1 VANEA
6 ARDLCNYIDAS
17 PTPYHAVAETVRR
30 LRAAGFTALAE
41 SDDWRLGPGDRR
53 YVVRDGSILAFEL
66 GTRPPAESGFR
77 IIGAHTDSPNLRIKP
92 RAAVE
97 SNGYQQLAVEPYG
110 GVLLHSW
117 LDRDLSLAGRV
128 SLLREG
134 AVETVLVDFARPVLR
149 IPDLAIHLQR
159 EIREHG
165 LKLNP
170 QTQMTPV
177 FALAGGES
185 FEEALSRE
193 VERFAGIRVP
203 TGDIVSYELMTYD
216 TLRAEIGGASGEF
229 VFAGRLD
236 NLGSCHA
243 ATSALIAA
251 SAAKATHARVIVLYD
266 HEEVGSRS
274 ASGAAGPFLEQSLE
288 RIVAAMGGEGQAA
301 ARAVSRSLLVSA
313 DMAHAVH
320 PNYADRH
327 DPGHKPM
334 VGSGPVIKSNV
345 NLSYASDAPATATF
359 VASCREAGIEPQRFV
374 ARSDMPCGS
383 TIGPLTAS
391 RVGISAVDIGN
402 PMLSM
407 HSCREMAG
415 TADVAP
421 MITALT
427 AFFGGVRS

>member
-1 VANEA
+1 MANEA
-6 ARDLCNYIDAS
+6 ARDLCSYIDAS
-17 PTPYHAVAETVRR
+17 PTPYHAVAETARR

-41 SDDWRLGPGDRR
+41 SDEWRLGPGDRR
-53 YVVRDGSILAFEL
+53 YIVRDGSILAFEL
-66 GTRPPAESGFR
+66 GMRPLAESGFR
-77 IIGAHTDSPNLRIKP
+77 IVGAHTDSPNLRIKP

-97 SNGYQQLAVEPYG
+97 SNGYLQLAVEPYG

-185 FEEALSRE
+185 FEVALSRE
-193 VERFAGIRVP
+193 IERCTGLRVP
-203 TGDIVSYELMTYD
+203 AADIASYELMTYD
-216 TLRAEIGGASGEF
+216 TLRAEVGGASGEF

-251 SAAKATHARVIVLYD
+251 NSAKATHARVIVLYD

-274 ASGAAGPFLEQSLE
+274 ASGAAGPFLEHSLE
-288 RIVAAMGGEGQAA
+288 RVVAATGGEGQAA
-301 ARAVSRSLLVSA
+301 ARALSRSLLVSA

-327 DPGHKPM
+327 EPGHKPV
-334 VGSGPVIKSNV
+334 VGAGPVIKTNV

-359 VASCREAGIEPQRFV
+359 VACCREVGIDPQRFV
-374 ARSDMPCGS
+374 SRSDIACGS

-391 RVGISAVDIGN
+391 RVGISAVDVGS

-415 TADVAP
+415 AADVEP
-421 MITALT
+421 MIAALT
-427 AFFGGVRS
+427 AFLGGVKS